1 MKSKKRFVIF
11 LTLLLIIGVVFAHGW
26 FTREE
31 WQTRKQ
37 CADCETLEDQKQ
49 QRLIGTVEILPNE
62 KTIFTDQLTGLK
74 YNLIPCDLNC
84 KEKELSSFDKIGVVD
99 YATKQSIYFD
109 IEGKVI
115 PEKEEFIYGFI
126 IVLNTRKFVNPQET
140 KELTYDEI
148 REKYTTVNEESFLL
162 NENYGE
168 FRGALDVH
176 FTEEQ
181 RQQPIP
187 IKEATWE
194 TSDSTLLTI
203 WFIEKQNKWTPIEQY
218 EWNKGTEF

>member
-1 MKSKKRFVIF
+1 V
-11 LTLLLIIGVVFAHGW
+11 W
-26 FTREE
+26 FTPEE
-31 WQTRKQ
+31 WQTREK
-37 CADCETLEDQKQ
+37 CAECEALENQKQ
-49 QRLIGTVEILPNE
+49 ERLIGTVKVLPSG
-62 KTIFTDQLTGLK
+62 KTVFTHQLTGIK

-84 KEKELSSFDKIGVVD
+84 TEKEVSSFEKIGVVD
-99 YATKQSIYFD
+99 YANQQLIYFD
-109 IEGKVI
+109 IEGKII
-115 PEKEEFIYGFI
+115 PEKDEFRYSFI
-126 IVLNTRKFVNPQET
+126 IVLDSREFVNLQET
-140 KELTYDEI
+140 KGLTFDEI
-148 REKYTTVNEESFLL
+148 RDKYTAVNEETFPL

-168 FRGALDVH
+168 FRGALDAH